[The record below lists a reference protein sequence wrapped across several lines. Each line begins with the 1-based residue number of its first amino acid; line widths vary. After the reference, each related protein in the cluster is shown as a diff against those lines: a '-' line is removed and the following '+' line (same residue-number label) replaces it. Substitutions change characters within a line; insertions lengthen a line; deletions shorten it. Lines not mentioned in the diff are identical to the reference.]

1 MVTSPAPHRTQAS
14 PGLCLRVR
22 ALRRAHGP
30 LHLTEPGALRAPHC
44 VRAPAAQNMSF
55 GKFAGAQLFKPEFR
69 PFFYGICVAFIS
81 LGSLSLGGTPEAKKE
96 SKYLNPPK
104 HH

>member
-1 MVTSPAPHRTQAS
+1 
-14 PGLCLRVR
+14 
-22 ALRRAHGP
+22 
-30 LHLTEPGALRAPHC
+30 
-44 VRAPAAQNMSF
+44 MSF

-81 LGSLSLGGTPEAKKE
+81 LGSLSLGGSPEARKE